1 MKVFFVKTLN
11 CKGSEMQIEVQAV
24 VKSLVQY
31 QLLRT
36 RGGHISLK

>member
-31 QLLRT
+31 DLQK
-36 RGGHISLK
+36 GP